1 MYGQCVH
8 YKLKENNRFVNSS
21 ICTRNGT
28 HLFEFSLDFHIC
40 PTNSNNNGNIACNF
54 SLFFRIEIETFEA
67 AAAIDY
73 FITQLNSTFPN
84 STSSILIADDTEHL
98 YEPLFSTKR
107 DGHNGD
113 MLQMST
119 NSSMSSSS
127 TNHYNAPKIPYKVN
141 NNTLIENDVDFD
153 DSFESDMESDEDLH
167 HKMKTD
173 SGVDISNAKLP
184 DPPTQTGQVY
194 AFMQKIKNFG
204 TLSKYEL
211 SKGLS
216 KISKKKSSSSLKQSQ
231 QDLTTMTTTT
241 TSTGQIV
248 NHKSN
253 SDGHYDDPNY
263 YVNTTFGD
271 KKTTTTSNR
280 LKYLKSFNRR
290 SAKNVDPYENTEFH
304 TPRSP
309 ITPTTPTTPTTPP
322 VSSPTTNSINEKVS
336 SESCIND
343 KTKLFENLTRRKS
356 KSDKSIKSK
365 LRKSLASDYSINLG
379 NSLNGTRSTFYISDS
394 VDVDSGFYT
403 DRINTSDDLSPIKPV
418 LNDSTSSIQP
428 EAPARNNSKGVST
441 GSPDLGRRRAT
452 FSNGRPNNPPPPPPT
467 TTIG

>member
-1 MYGQCVH
+1 
-8 YKLKENNRFVNSS
+8 
-21 ICTRNGT
+21 
-28 HLFEFSLDFHIC
+28 
-40 PTNSNNNGNIACNF
+40 
-54 SLFFRIEIETFEA
+54 
-67 AAAIDY
+67 
-73 FITQLNSTFPN
+73 
-84 STSSILIADDTEHL
+84 
-98 YEPLFSTKR
+98 
-107 DGHNGD
+107 
-113 MLQMST
+113 MST

-127 TNHYNAPKIPYKVN
+127 TNHFNSPKIPYKVN

-153 DSFESDMESDEDLH
+153 DSFESDIESDEDLH
-167 HKMKTD
+167 NKTKTD

-216 KISKKKSSSSLKQSQ
+216 KISKKKSSGSLKQSQ
-231 QDLTTMTTTT
+231 QDLTT

-271 KKTTTTSNR
+271 KKSTASNR
-280 LKYLKSFNRR
+280 LKYLKSFNKR
-290 SAKNVDPYENTEFH
+290 STKNDDPYENTEFH

-309 ITPTTPTTPTTPP
+309 ITPTTPTTPP
-322 VSSPTTNSINEKVS
+322 VSSPPTNSINEKVS

-403 DRINTSDDLSPIKPV
+403 DRLNTSDDLTPNKQV

-467 TTIG
+467 TAIG